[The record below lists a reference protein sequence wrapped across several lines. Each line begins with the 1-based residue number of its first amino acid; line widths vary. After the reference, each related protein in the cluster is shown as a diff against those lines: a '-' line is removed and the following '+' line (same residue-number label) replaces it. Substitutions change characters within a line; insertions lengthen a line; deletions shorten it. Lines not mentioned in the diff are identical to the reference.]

1 MQEEIF
7 LLGRRKGAGKH
18 FFLSGRTYVYSL
30 QSKKKM
36 YRKGFGP
43 VGKKKKKLKKRKGT
57 S

>member
-43 VGKKKKKLKKRKGT
+43 VGKKKLKKRKGT

>member
-30 QSKKKM
+30 QSKKKKM

-43 VGKKKKKLKKRKGT
+43 VGKKKLKKRKGT